1 MADLTFRLDFKTK
14 ALRSLELPIEVRRPN
29 AALITTALSS
39 ETINLPVGEYYATT
53 LLPGGQRLVTPFTLT
68 GSPEQELLSV
78 VLAPDPEDASP
89 YEWEEV
95 SHFLGRSAA
104 LRQSASQTTGDPD
117 KSSATERDDPEWTPP
132 APSLR
137 VYTGNVIKRTYT
149 LESAPAILGGGL
161 ADPGRLVEFLVP
173 PGSDLL
179 LAQLVQPGGT
189 VRNITLP
196 RSPEVGVR
204 LAVALMPTGDHRIE
218 ARLANHTADM
228 LLQYS
233 GNGASTTATIAG
245 RSSAV
250 DGERLLRAKSADP
263 IAAAVGAYSILRVG
277 DVKRLHDWTTNL
289 RERFY
294 WLPDGAAIHGEHL
307 ARMGEHANAVHA
319 FALIPERGLPLFSDG
334 LFYAV
339 ERLQLYCNRT
349 WKHGTRLDA
358 DLARA
363 VLRKLE
369 PFALFMRRQRPLST
383 YPGLDISR
391 PDNTPAP
398 ENWRNELALNLS
410 PYLTELPLNDQAQSI
425 AARADL
431 DDSGCVHGPADC

>member
-1 MADLTFRLDFKTK
+1 MADLTFRLDFKTE

-39 ETINLPVGEYYATT
+39 ETIDLPVGEYYATT
-53 LLPGGQRLVTPFTLT
+53 RLPGGQRLVTPFTLT
-68 GSPEQELLSV
+68 ESPEHEQLSV

-89 YEWEEV
+89 HEWEEV

-104 LRQSASQTTGDPD
+104 LRQSSSGMSGDPD
-117 KSSATERDDPEWTPP
+117 GTSAKERGGLESAALP

-137 VYTGNVIKRTYT
+137 VYTGNVIQRTHT
-149 LESAPAILGGGL
+149 LGSAPTILGRGL
-161 ADPGRLVEFLVP
+161 ADPGRLVEFQVP
-173 PGSDLL
+173 PSSDLL

-189 VRNITLP
+189 VHNITLP

-218 ARLANHTADM
+218 ARLANHAADV

-233 GNGASTTATIAG
+233 GYGASTTATIAG

-250 DGERLLRAKSADP
+250 DGERLLRAKNSDP

-307 ARMGEHANAVHA
+307 ARMGEHANAVDA

-349 WKHGTRLDA
+349 WKRGTRLDV

-398 ENWRNELALNLS
+398 ENWRNEMALNLS
-410 PYLTELPLNDQAQSI
+410 PYLTELPPNDQSPSVSATT
-425 AARADL
+425 
-431 DDSGCVHGPADC
+431 